1 MAERIRIGTATVCLD
16 TGWVRSGD
24 GRETSLRPKTT
35 DLLRVLA
42 AQRDTVITKDALFA
56 AVWPGVS
63 VVEDSLV
70 QCVSEIRAALGAP
83 DRDRLQTLPK
93 RGYRLASD
101 TDPGPHETAAQ
112 AAVPTAVESQPA
124 SVLVLPFKDLS
135 EAANLGHFADGMTED
150 IIAQLTR
157 WRQVN
162 VVSSSP
168 ANTSEGQNID
178 VRAVAAE
185 MRVRYVLEGT
195 VRQSGDRLRITAQL
209 IDGQTATSVW
219 ADRFDETG
227 VDLLALQDA
236 VTARLLH
243 SLIGINGVIVRSDMR
258 KAWHKAEVDL
268 CEYDYAMRSRYHF
281 FRHTPHDTARAIE
294 ICREGLQKLPHSGV
308 LKIMQG
314 WNHLLMNQYGV
325 DKAHEAASA
334 LEEVARLVEEGMSDP
349 ALPATAKR
357 TGRWLQAFVEVH
369 HKCDHD
375 AARRHALAVIEA
387 YPNDTDGLF
396 LMAKVI
402 AYAGDWKTAR
412 QWLTDALA
420 RHPDAEDHKLAVVI
434 VLDYLEGRFKDAL
447 AYRDRTTNLEFATA
461 PELAASLVAL
471 GRLNEAQTMMERFGR
486 NAPWFTPADLRTS
499 RPYQD
504 ASVLDTMLE
513 RLAQAGWPSKGT
525 P

>member
-1 MAERIRIGTATVCLD
+1 MAERIRIGTAWVCLE
-16 TGWVRSGD
+16 TGRVRAGD
-24 GRETSLRPKTT
+24 GRETSLRPKST

-42 AQRDTVITKDALFA
+42 ARRDSVITKDALFS

-70 QCVSEIRAALGAP
+70 QCVSEIRAALGKP

-101 TDPGPHETAAQ
+101 TDPGPFETSDLAADP
-112 AAVPTAVESQPA
+112 AAVEIKPA

-150 IIAQLTR
+150 ITAQLTR
-157 WRQVN
+157 WRQVH
-162 VVSSSP
+162 VVSCSL
-168 ANTSEGQNID
+168 ANPSEGHNMD
-178 VRAVAAE
+178 VRAVADE

-195 VRQSGDRLRITAQL
+195 VRRSGDRLRITAQL

-227 VDLLALQDA
+227 DDALALQDA

-268 CEYDYAMRSRYHF
+268 GEYDYAMRSRYHF
-281 FRHTPHDTARAIE
+281 FRHTPHDTARAIDV
-294 ICREGLQKLPHSGV
+294 CREGLQKLPRSGV

-325 DKAHEAASA
+325 AKAHETAST

-357 TGRWLQAFVEVH
+357 TGRWLQVFVEVH
-369 HKCDHD
+369 HKQDHD
-375 AARRHALAVIEA
+375 AAIRHAFAVVEA

-396 LMAKVI
+396 LMAKAI
-402 AYAGDWKTAR
+402 IYAGEWKTAR
-412 QWLTDALA
+412 QWLTTALA
-420 RHPDAEDHKLAVVI
+420 RHRHPDDYKLAVAI
-434 VLDYLEGRFKDAL
+434 VLDYLEGRYEDAL
-447 AYRDRTTNLEFATA
+447 AYRDRITNLDVATA
-461 PELAASLVAL
+461 PELAASLMAL
-471 GRLNEAQTMMERFGR
+471 GRMAEAQTLIQIFSRDT
-486 NAPWFTPADLRTS
+486 PWFTPADLRVS
-499 RPYQD
+499 RPFRD
-504 ASVLDTMLE
+504 VSVVDTMLE
-513 RLAQAGWPSKGT
+513 RLTDAGWPPKAA